1 MLVAYEDLGLKIK
14 DIPGDDTRVGPHPIA
29 TYEDAVR
36 IRDEAVAERPEVRWE
51 IVGKGPWGVH
61 GKVMAG
67 MKGPSKK
74 VLEKHGK
81 FLAAWEAAG
90 FPDRFEYGGTSL
102 KTLLVTA
109 EWYREQKQKA
119 GKEAGGEG

>member
-1 MLVAYEDLGLKIK
+1 MLVAYEDLGLKIR
-14 DIPGDDTRVGPHPIA
+14 DTPEDDTLVGPRPIA
-29 TYEDAVR
+29 THEDAIR

-67 MKGPSKK
+67 IKGPSKK
-74 VLEKHGK
+74 VIKKHAK

-90 FPDRFEYGGTSL
+90 FPDPFEHDGASL
-102 KTLLVTA
+102 KTLRTTA
-109 EWYREQKQKA
+109 EWYREQKQRAAKD
-119 GKEAGGEG
+119 K